1 MRYQRGTWMAS
12 GMAIKDWID
21 RITQPR
27 TELGGF
33 SVCPYAKGAEYEL
46 IETNGSDIDPPPWD
60 FELIIY
66 KLPDA
71 YSSDDVCA
79 IAKEY
84 NKMYPDLVF
93 LPDPKDKDTYING
106 VQTNNGE
113 YNLLL
118 CQWRDNLNKAREK
131 LSQTT
136 YYQHWAEEYLQEILT
151 T

>member
-1 MRYQRGTWMAS
+1 M
-12 GMAIKDWID
+12 IKDWIN

-27 TELGGF
+27 EELGGF

-46 IETNGSDIDPPPWD
+46 IETDGSDIAPPPWD

-66 KLPDA
+66 KLPLH
-71 YSSDDVCA
+71 YSIDEVCA
-79 IAKEY
+79 IAEEY
-84 NKMYPDLVF
+84 NRLFPELVF

-113 YNLLL
+113 FNLIL

-131 LSQTT
+131 LSSTNYYT
-136 YYQHWAEEYLQEILT
+136 YWSEDYLKEILSA
-151 T
+151 